1 MLEAAMGAVI
11 EDVEAARSLLFPG
24 PGDVYAAA
32 QRVKRAG
39 FTELR
44 SAFLHFGGPQTAQF
58 LQLDIVVD
66 AVGVCEQDKTDS
78 HTLNRKPS
86 ATVEELLNY
95 IAQGGT
101 DPAALTTLAGR
112 LARMQRAFSSAQLVE
127 LKN

>member
-86 ATVEELLNY
+86 VSALSKEVDALKTRLGQKSNKGEVEFKL
-95 IAQGGT
+95 
-101 DPAALTTLAGR
+101 
-112 LARMQRAFSSAQLVE
+112 
-127 LKN
+127 